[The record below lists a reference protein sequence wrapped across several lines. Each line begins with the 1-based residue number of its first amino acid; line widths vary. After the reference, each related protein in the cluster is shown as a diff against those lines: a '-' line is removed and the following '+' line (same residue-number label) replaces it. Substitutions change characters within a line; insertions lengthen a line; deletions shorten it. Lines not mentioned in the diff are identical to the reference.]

1 MRDRKSET
9 MIFDM
14 PKEDA
19 RLDILV
25 ENMGRV
31 NYGCAMLN
39 EEKGICGYVR
49 IETVCD
55 DGTLYPWN
63 YGFKTKWT
71 NIALP
76 CCDMSK
82 TDFGIAA
89 QDNRPTVLEGTFKA
103 EPGTDTFFNPE
114 GWEKGFVEINGFNLG
129 RYWSVGP
136 QGTLY
141 VPGEL
146 LKEENKNGVV
156 HEEKKQSKTVKNAL
170 FDKDDYKAEGFKN
183 ITVVVDAGHGGKDEG
198 ARTKNRK

>member
-1 MRDRKSET
+1 M
-9 MIFDM
+9 
-14 PKEDA
+14 
-19 RLDILV
+19 
-25 ENMGRV
+25 
-31 NYGCAMLN
+31 
-39 EEKGICGYVR
+39 
-49 IETVCD
+49 
-55 DGTLYPWN
+55 
-63 YGFKTKWT
+63 
-71 NIALP
+71 P

-146 LKEENKNGVV
+146 LKEENTIRIVELHSVPSDRTVRFDDKPSLDTIDKTCDLAVSVV
-156 HEEKKQSKTVKNAL
+156 
-170 FDKDDYKAEGFKN
+170 G
-183 ITVVVDAGHGGKDEG
+183 
-198 ARTKNRK
+198 